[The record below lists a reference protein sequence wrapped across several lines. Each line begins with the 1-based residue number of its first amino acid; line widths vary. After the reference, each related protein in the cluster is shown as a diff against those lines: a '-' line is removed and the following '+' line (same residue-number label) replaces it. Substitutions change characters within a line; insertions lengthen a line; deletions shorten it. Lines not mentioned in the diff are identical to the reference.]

1 MPTPYSESTVTQEV
15 KSSGFDPATGEQVQT
30 STVMNSR
37 NPEDSGTEKT
47 KQIIWFIGGLLFSLL
62 AARFLLLLLG
72 ANLGNGFANF
82 IYSITNPFVSPFY
95 GIFNKDLQY
104 GSSQF
109 DFESIIAIIVYYALF
124 YGVTK
129 LVDLTKKN
137 SV

>member
-15 KSSGFDPATGEQVQT
+15 KSNGFDPVTGEHVQT

-62 AARFLLLLLG
+62 AARFLLLLFG

-109 DFESIIAIIVYYALF
+109 DFESLIAIIVYYALF
-124 YGVTK
+124 YGITK